1 MQYMKARKLA
11 TGMLVAFLLLSSLAL
26 LPSVT
31 VKAASAGSAILS
43 FNVVDNT
50 NTPVAGATATLTE
63 THTSKVYTNTTDASG
78 LVTFSPLPGYYILK
92 ISKTGFFDL
101 EYGSVVK
108 FDGITSVT
116 LGLVQ
121 IANLPAG
128 TGTLALSVTR
138 TVGGA
143 PVVGSLKVIDLNSPT
158 RMEKTYAFSGTL
170 NLPLYPSN
178 YRLVISGNGLE
189 TDVRDITIA
198 NTVTNTQNVALDP
211 AVVLNGFVYKAGA
224 PGTAVKAVLVSTN
237 TALVPEKRI
246 IQARVTSNYFEFD
259 AFAGTFTLMVD
270 SADSMTDMSTVT
282 LSTPQTL
289 TVNLNAQNVQ
299 TDTSN
304 VVFGTTGWNWFNL
317 THNIAM
323 DFDASW
329 PNIAYSFIPNLRM
342 QIDFAFGAGDGTVS
356 AADYNLFLN
365 KVRSFG
371 PANVTSDYIVKV
383 NGTKYAVNQDFTSS
397 GFTGLSGISVI
408 AVTGYTGTFVTP
420 YKSLSTLTDNLSI
433 YTVQGYVKYDTN
445 SLNYK
450 TVLTWPSTYEMT
462 ANTTQTSFVKVTGY
476 LSVSLDALFRT
487 TGSASFE
494 QVTMTVQKS
503 TAPTAVGGV
512 QVPSTYAYAVTSG
525 SNVLHYIVS
534 TQRNI
539 VFTGNGSSDPNGN
552 PLKYTWAFGDGQR
565 AENVSTAWTSH
576 NYSAAAFNLTV
587 VLRVYDVAGL
597 SASKTFFIKTD
608 GIVPIP
614 DFTVQNHK
622 VASPMLVNQTEALV
636 FNGASS
642 VDHIASTSD
651 VGVIKTWTYVWGD
664 GNVTTI
670 GVGENQNVTKTY
682 ARAGTFT
689 MMLNVTDAAGHVS
702 TKSIQVIVK
711 DKTPPEVSFVI
722 QRNGVNVLTAL
733 ENQTLV
739 LTANT
744 THDVNDT
751 FGSLNFTWSFGDGKT
766 GYGAWVR
773 HNFSAI
779 KIFTVKLSVRDVAGN
794 VKNLSQSL
802 TITSSVRPDLRIV
815 SMVFSP
821 TIFTEG
827 DRGLIKVNI
836 SNVGN
841 DVAQLPHLEFYYLD
855 ANGKAVFI
863 GNETAFT
870 VNGSAATEL
879 RPGQNG
885 LFSFGWTPG
894 SRGNYTVKVVA
905 VVDREVNDKDNSDVG
920 TITVNEAAWKPVALY
935 GGIFVV
941 IVVVIVLFYMR
952 RRLPKI
958 GKSGGKKSEAKEPQK
973 GKK

>member
-43 FNVVDNT
+43 FNVVDNS

-78 LVTFSPLPGYYILK
+78 LVTFSPLPGYYLMK
-92 ISKTGFFDL
+92 ISKAGFFDL
-101 EYGSVVK
+101 EYSSVVK

-121 IANLPAG
+121 IANLPG
-128 TGTLALSVTR
+128 GSGTLALSVTR
-138 TVGGA
+138 ASGGT
-143 PVVGSLKVIDLNSPT
+143 PVVGTLKTIDLNSPT
-158 RMEKTYAFSGTL
+158 KMEKTYAFSGSL
-170 NLPLYPSN
+170 NLAMYPSN
-178 YRLVISGNGLE
+178 YRLVISANGLE
-189 TDVRDITIA
+189 TDVRDVTIA
-198 NTVTNTQNVALDP
+198 NGVTNTQNVALNN

-224 PGTAVKAVLVSTN
+224 PGSTVKAVLVSTN

-246 IQARVTSNYFEFD
+246 IQARVASNYFEFD
-259 AFAGTFTLMVD
+259 AYVGTFTLMVD
-270 SADSMTDMSTVT
+270 AADALTAMSSVT
-282 LSTPQTL
+282 LSTAQTL
-289 TVNLNAQNVQ
+289 TVNLNAQSAQ

-304 VVFGTTGWNWFNL
+304 VVFGTNGWNWFNL
-317 THNIAM
+317 TRNVAM

-342 QIDFAFGAGDGTVS
+342 QIDFAFGTGDGTVS
-356 AADYNLFLN
+356 ASDYTLFLN
-365 KVRSFG
+365 KVRSYG
-371 PANVTSDYIVKV
+371 PVNVTSEYVVKV
-383 NGTKYAVNQDFTSS
+383 NGTKYAVNQDFTSAS
-397 GFTGLSGISVI
+397 FTGLSGSSVL
-408 AVTGYTGTFVTP
+408 VTAGYTGTMVTP
-420 YKSLSTLTDNLSI
+420 YKSLTNLLDNLSV
-433 YTVQGYVKYDTN
+433 YTAQGYVKYDTN

-450 TVLTWPSTYEMT
+450 TILTWPSAYEMT
-462 ANTTQTSFVKVTGY
+462 ANTTQTNFVKVTGY
-476 LSVSLDALFRT
+476 LTVTLDASVRT
-487 TGSASFE
+487 GAFE

-503 TAPTAVGGV
+503 TAPSAVGGV

-565 AENVSTAWTSH
+565 AENVTTAWTTH

-587 VLRVYDVAGL
+587 VMKVYDVAGL

-614 DFTVQNHK
+614 DFSVMNHT
-622 VASPMLVNQTEALV
+622 VASPMRVDQNEALV

-651 VGVIKTWTYVWGD
+651 VGVIKTWSYIWGD

-689 MMLNVTDAAGHVS
+689 MMLNVTDAAGHVA
-702 TKSIQVIVK
+702 TKSIQVVVK
-711 DKTPPEVSFVI
+711 DKTAPVASFVI
-722 QRNGVNVLTAL
+722 QRNGINVVTAL

-739 LTANT
+739 LTANAT
-744 THDVNDT
+744 VDANDT
-751 FGSLNFTWSFGDGKT
+751 FSQLNFTWSFGDSKT
-766 GYGAWVR
+766 DYGAWVR

-779 KIFTVKLSVRDVAGN
+779 KTFSVKLSVTDVAGN
-794 VKNLSQSL
+794 VANLTKSL
-802 TITSSVRPDLRIV
+802 TITSSARPDLRVV

-821 TIFTEG
+821 VTFTEG
-827 DRGLIKVNI
+827 ERGIIKVNV

-841 DVAQLPHLEFYYLD
+841 AIATFPHLEFYTLTSE
-855 ANGKAVFI
+855 GKKVFI

-870 VNGSAATEL
+870 VNGSAATSL
-879 RPGQNG
+879 NPGQYAI
-885 LFSFGWTPG
+885 FSFGWSPS
-894 SRGNYTVKVVA
+894 SRGNYTVQVNA
-905 VVDREVNDKDNSDVG
+905 LTDREVNRADNTDTSTVV
-920 TITVNEAAWKPVALY
+920 VNEAAWKAIALY
-935 GGIFVV
+935 GGIFAV

-952 RRLPKI
+952 RRLPKL
-958 GKSGGKKSEAKEPQK
+958 GKIGGKKPEVKESQK

>member
-31 VKAASAGSAILS
+31 VKAASASGAILS
-43 FNVVDNT
+43 FNVVDNS

-78 LVTFSPLPGYYILK
+78 LVTFSPLPGYYIMK

-101 EYGSVVK
+101 EYSSIVK
-108 FDGITSVT
+108 FDGITSLT

-121 IANLPAG
+121 IANIPAG
-128 TGTLALSVTR
+128 SGTLALSVIR
-138 TVGGA
+138 ASGGT
-143 PVVGSLKVIDLNSPT
+143 PVVGSLKLIDLNSPT
-158 RMEKTYAFSGTL
+158 KMEKVYAFSGSL
-170 NLPLYPSN
+170 NLALYPSS
-178 YRLVISGNGLE
+178 YRMVISANGLE
-189 TDVRDITIA
+189 TDVSDITIA
-198 NTVTNTQNVALDP
+198 NGATNTQPISLVN

-237 TALVPEKRI
+237 TGLVAEKRI

-259 AFAGTFTLMVD
+259 AYAGSFTLMVD
-270 SADSMTDMSTVT
+270 AADSLTAMSSVT
-282 LSTPQTL
+282 LSIAQTI
-289 TVNLNAQNVQ
+289 TVNLNAQSAQ

-304 VVFGTTGWNWFNL
+304 IAFGNGWNWFNL
-317 THNIAM
+317 TRNIAM
-323 DFDASW
+323 DFDTSW

-342 QIDFAFGAGDGTVS
+342 QIDFAFGTGDGTVS
-356 AADYNLFLN
+356 ATDYNLFLN

-371 PANVTSDYIVKV
+371 PVNVTSDYVVKV
-383 NGTKYAVNQDFTSS
+383 NGTKYAVNQDFTTSA
-397 GFTGLSGISVI
+397 FTGLSGTSVL
-408 AVTGYTGTFVTP
+408 AVTGYTGSFVTP
-420 YKSLSTLTDNLSI
+420 YKSLTNLVDNLSV
-433 YTVQGYVKYDTN
+433 YTAQGYVKYDTN

-450 TVLTWPSTYEMT
+450 TVLSWPSAYEMT
-462 ANTTQTSFVKVTGY
+462 ANSTQTTYVKVTGY
-476 LSVSLDALFRT
+476 LTVTLDALVRP
-487 TGSASFE
+487 TGYFE

-503 TAPTAVGGV
+503 VAPTAVGGV

-565 AENVSTAWTSH
+565 AENVTTAWTTH

-587 VLRVYDVAGL
+587 VMKAYDVAGL
-597 SASKTFFIKTD
+597 SASKTFYIKTD

-614 DFTVQNHK
+614 DFTVRNHT
-622 VASPMLVNQTEALV
+622 VATSPMRVNQNEALV

-651 VGVIKTWTYVWGD
+651 VGVIKTWNYVWGD
-664 GNVTTI
+664 GNVTTV

-689 MMLNVTDAAGHVS
+689 MMLNVTDAAGHVA
-702 TKSIQVIVK
+702 TKSIQIVVK
-711 DKTPPEVSFVI
+711 DKTAPVVSFVI
-722 QRNGVNVLTAL
+722 QRNGTSVVTAL

-739 LTANT
+739 LTANAT
-744 THDVNDT
+744 VDVNDT
-751 FGSLNFTWSFGDGKT
+751 FSSLNFTWSFGDGKT

-779 KIFTVKLSVRDVAGN
+779 KTFSVKLSARDVAGN
-794 VKNLSQSL
+794 VANLTKSL
-802 TITSSVRPDLRIV
+802 TITSSARPDLRVV

-821 TIFTEG
+821 TTFTEG
-827 DRGLIKVNI
+827 DRGIIKVNV

-841 DVAQLPHLEFYYLD
+841 DIATFPHLEFYVLTSD
-855 ANGKAVFI
+855 GKKSFI

-870 VNGSAATEL
+870 VNGTTATTL
-879 RPGQNG
+879 NPGQYG
-885 LFSFGWTPG
+885 IFSFGWAPS
-894 SRGNYTVKVVA
+894 SRGNFTVQVNAVAEREINKADNTDTSTVV
-905 VVDREVNDKDNSDVG
+905 
-920 TITVNEAAWKPVALY
+920 VNEAAWKAIALY
-935 GGIFVV
+935 GGIFAV

-952 RRLPKI
+952 RRLPKL
-958 GKSGGKKSEAKEPQK
+958 GGGKITGKKPEVKESQK

>member
-101 EYGSVVK
+101 EYASVVK
-108 FDGITSVT
+108 FDGINSVT

-121 IANLPAG
+121 IANFPAG

-138 TVGGA
+138 AVGGT
-143 PVVGSLKVIDLNSPT
+143 PVVGSLKTIDLNSPT

-170 NLPLYPSN
+170 NLALYPSN
-178 YRLVISGNGLE
+178 YRLVISGVGLE
-189 TDVRDITIA
+189 TDVRDITIT
-198 NTVTNTQNVALDP
+198 NTVTNTQNVLLNN

-237 TALVPEKRI
+237 IGLTPEKRI

-259 AFAGTFTLMVD
+259 AYAGTFTLMVD
-270 SADSMTDMSTVT
+270 GTDSIANMSTVT
-282 LSTPQTL
+282 LTTPQTI
-289 TVNLNAQNVQ
+289 TVNLNAQSIQ
-299 TDTSN
+299 TDTNN
-304 VVFGTTGWNWFNL
+304 VVFGNGWNWFNL
-317 THNIAM
+317 TRNIAM

-342 QIDFAFGAGDGTVS
+342 QIDFAFGTGDGTVS

-371 PANVTSDYIVKV
+371 PVNVTSDFMVKV
-383 NGTKYAVNQDFTSS
+383 NGTKYAVNQDFTSA
-397 GFTGLSGISVI
+397 GFTGLSGTSVN
-408 AVTGYTGTFVTP
+408 AVTGYTGAFVTP
-420 YKSLSTLTDNLSI
+420 YKSLSNLVNSLSI
-433 YTVQGYVKYDTN
+433 YSVQGYVKYDTN
-445 SLNYK
+445 SLSYK

-462 ANTTQTSFVKVTGY
+462 ANTTQTAFVKVTGY
-476 LSVSLDALFRT
+476 LSVSLDALVRT
-487 TGSASFE
+487 TGAFE

-503 TAPTAVGGV
+503 SAPTAVGGV

-525 SNVLHYIVS
+525 SNVLYYIVS

-552 PLKYTWAFGDGQR
+552 PLKYTWTFGDGAR
-565 AENVSTAWTSH
+565 AENVTTAWTTH
-576 NYSAAAFNLTV
+576 NYTAAAFNLTV
-587 VLRVYDVAGL
+587 VLKVYDVASL

-614 DFTVQNHK
+614 NFTVRNHTA
-622 VASPMLVNQTEALV
+622 ASPMRVNQNEALV

-642 VDHIASTSD
+642 IDHIASVSD

-664 GNVTTI
+664 GNLTTV

-689 MMLNVTDAAGHVS
+689 MMLNVTDAAGHLA

-711 DKTPPEVSFVI
+711 DKTPPVVSFVI
-722 QRNGVNVLTAL
+722 QNNGTNVVTAL

-739 LTANT
+739 LTANAT
-744 THDVNDT
+744 VDANDS
-751 FGSLNFTWSFGDGKT
+751 FSALNFTWTFGDGKI
-766 GYGAWVR
+766 GYGAWVT
-773 HNFSAI
+773 HEFKLIKTFS
-779 KIFTVKLSVRDVAGN
+779 VKLSVKDVAGN
-794 VKNLSQSL
+794 VANLTKSL
-802 TITSSVRPDLRIV
+802 TITSSSRPDLRIV

-821 TIFTEG
+821 TTFTEG
-827 DRGLIKVNI
+827 DQGLIKVNI

-841 DVAQLPHLEFYYLD
+841 AIANFPHLEFYYLD

-863 GNETAFT
+863 GNETSFT

-879 RPGQNG
+879 NPGQYG
-885 LFSFGWTPG
+885 LFSFGWTPAT
-894 SRGNYTVKVVA
+894 RGNYTIQVRA
-905 VVDREVNDKDNSDVG
+905 VVEREINNVDNTDNG
-920 TITVNEAAWKPVALY
+920 IINVNEAGWKAIALY
-935 GGIFVV
+935 GGIFAV

-958 GKSGGKKSEAKEPQK
+958 TKITGKKPEGKESQK

>member
-101 EYGSVVK
+101 EYASVVK

-138 TVGGA
+138 ATGGT
-143 PVVGSLKVIDLNSPT
+143 PVVGSLKTIDLNSPT

-170 NLPLYPSN
+170 NLALYPST
-178 YRLVISGNGLE
+178 YRLVISANGLE
-189 TDVRDITIA
+189 TDVRDVTIA
-198 NTVTNTQNVALDP
+198 NAVTNTQNVALNN
-211 AVVLNGFVYKAGA
+211 AVVLNGFVYKAGT
-224 PGTAVKAVLVSTN
+224 PGTTVKAVLVSTN
-237 TALVPEKRI
+237 TGLVAEKRI

-259 AFAGTFTLMVD
+259 AYAGTFTLMVD
-270 SADSMTDMSTVT
+270 AADALTNMTSI
-282 LSTPQTL
+282 TL
-289 TVNLNAQNVQ
+289 TTAQTIPVNLNAQSTQ

-304 VVFGTTGWNWFNL
+304 VVFGGWNWFNL

-329 PNIAYSFIPNLRM
+329 PNIAYSYIPNLRM

-371 PANVTSDYIVKV
+371 PVNVTSDYMVKV
-383 NGTKYAVNQDFTSS
+383 NGTKYAVNTDFTSAA
-397 GFTGLSGISVI
+397 FTGLSGTSVS
-408 AVTGYTGTFVTP
+408 ATTGYTGSFVTP
-420 YKSLSTLTDNLSI
+420 YKSLSNLVDGLSI
-433 YTVQGYVKYDTN
+433 YTALGYVKYDTN

-462 ANTTQTSFVKVTGY
+462 ANTTQTAFVKVTGY
-476 LSVSLDALFRT
+476 LSVSLDALVRT
-487 TGSASFE
+487 TGAFE

-503 TAPTAVGGV
+503 SAPTAVGGV
-512 QVPSTYAYAVTSG
+512 QVPTTYAYAVTSG
-525 SNVLHYIVS
+525 SNVLYYIVS

-552 PLKYTWAFGDGQR
+552 PLKYTWAFGDGAR
-565 AENVSTAWTSH
+565 AENVTTAWTTH
-576 NYSAAAFNLTV
+576 NFTAAAFNLTV
-587 VLRVYDVAGL
+587 VLKVYDVAGL
-597 SASKTFFIKTD
+597 SASKTFYIKTD

-614 DFTVQNHK
+614 NFTVRNHT
-622 VASPMLVNQTEALV
+622 VASPMRVNQNEALV

-664 GNVTTI
+664 GNVTTV

-689 MMLNVTDAAGHVS
+689 MMLNVTDAAGHVA

-711 DKTPPEVSFVI
+711 DKTPPVPLFVI
-722 QRNGVNVLTAL
+722 ERNGTAVTTAL

-739 LTANT
+739 LTANAT
-744 THDVNDT
+744 TDVNDT
-751 FGSLNFTWSFGDGKT
+751 FSSLNFTWSFGDGSKP

-773 HNFSAI
+773 HNFSLI
-779 KIFTVKLSVRDVAGN
+779 NIFSVKLSVKDVAGN
-794 VKNLSQSL
+794 VANLTKSL
-802 TITSSVRPDLRIV
+802 TITSSTRPDLRIV

-821 TIFTEG
+821 TTFTEG

-841 DVAQLPHLEFYYLD
+841 AIAQFPHLEFYVLN
-855 ANGKAVFI
+855 AEGTKTFI
-863 GNETAFT
+863 GNETVFT

-879 RPGQNG
+879 NPGQYG
-885 LFSFGWTPG
+885 LFSFGWTPS
-894 SRGNYTVKVVA
+894 SRGNYTIQVKAVA
-905 VVDREVNDKDNSDVG
+905 DREVNDKDNTDASTVN
-920 TITVNEAAWKPVALY
+920 VNEAGWKAIALY
-935 GGIFVV
+935 GGIFAV

-958 GKSGGKKSEAKEPQK
+958 TKITGKKSEGKETQK

>member
-78 LVTFSPLPGYYILK
+78 LVTFSPLPGYYIMK

-101 EYGSVVK
+101 EYASVVK
-108 FDGITSVT
+108 FDGITSQT

-121 IANLPAG
+121 IANVPAG
-128 TGTLALSVTR
+128 SGTLALSVTR
-138 TVGGA
+138 VSGGT

-158 RMEKTYAFSGTL
+158 KMEKVYAFSGTL
-170 NLPLYPSN
+170 NLALYPST
-178 YRLVISGNGLE
+178 YRLVISGVGLE
-189 TDVRDITIA
+189 TDVRDVTITNA
-198 NTVTNTQNVALDP
+198 VTNTQNVALNN
-211 AVVLNGFVYKAGA
+211 AVVLNGFVYKAGM
-224 PGTAVKAVLVSTN
+224 PGTTVKAVLVSTN
-237 TALVPEKRI
+237 TGLVAEKRI
-246 IQARVTSNYFEFD
+246 IQAKVTSNYFEFD
-259 AFAGTFTLMVD
+259 AYVGTFTLMVD
-270 SADSMTDMSTVT
+270 AADSLTDMSSVT
-282 LSTPQTL
+282 LTTAQTI
-289 TVNLNAQNVQ
+289 TVNLNSQSVQ

-304 VVFGTTGWNWFNL
+304 IVFGTNGWNWFNL
-317 THNIAM
+317 TRNIAM

-342 QIDFAFGAGDGTVS
+342 QIDFAFGTGDGTVS

-371 PANVTSDYIVKV
+371 PVNVTSDFIVKV
-383 NGTKYAVNQDFTSS
+383 NGTKYAVNTDFTSA
-397 GFTGLSGISVI
+397 GFTGLSGSSVS
-408 AVTGYTGTFVTP
+408 AVTGYTGSMVTS
-420 YKSLSTLTDNLSI
+420 YKSLTNLVDNLSI
-433 YTVQGYVKYDTN
+433 YTAQGYVRYDTN

-462 ANTTQTSFVKVTGY
+462 ANSTQTAFVKVTGY
-476 LSVSLDALFRT
+476 LTVTLDALVRT
-487 TGSASFE
+487 TGSFE

-503 TAPTAVGGV
+503 SAPTAVGGV

-552 PLKYTWAFGDGQR
+552 PLKYTWTFGDGQR
-565 AENVSTAWTSH
+565 AENVTTAWTKH

-587 VLRVYDVAGL
+587 VLKTYDVAGL

-614 DFTVQNHK
+614 DFTVRNHT
-622 VASPMLVNQTEALV
+622 VASPMRVNQNEALV

-651 VGVIKTWTYVWGD
+651 VGVIKTWTYIWGD

-702 TKSIQVIVK
+702 TKSIQVAVK
-711 DKTPPEVSFVI
+711 DKTAPVASFVI
-722 QRNGVNVLTAL
+722 QRNGTNVVTAL

-739 LTANT
+739 LTANAT
-744 THDVNDT
+744 VDVNDT

-766 GYGAWVR
+766 GYGAWVK

-779 KIFTVKLSVRDVAGN
+779 KTFSVKLSVKDVAGN
-794 VKNLSQSL
+794 VANLTKSL
-802 TITSSVRPDLRIV
+802 TITSSARPDLRVV

-821 TIFTEG
+821 TTFTEG
-827 DRGLIKVNI
+827 DRGIIKVNVT
-836 SNVGN
+836 NVGN
-841 DVAQLPHLEFYYLD
+841 AIATFPHLEFYVLTVD
-855 ANGKAVFI
+855 GKKSFI

-870 VNGSAATEL
+870 VNGSAATAL
-879 RPGQNG
+879 NPGQSG
-885 LFSFGWTPG
+885 LFSFGWAPS
-894 SRGNYTVKVVA
+894 SRGNYTVQVNAVAEREINKADNTDTGTVV
-905 VVDREVNDKDNSDVG
+905 
-920 TITVNEAAWKPVALY
+920 VNEAAWKAIALY
-935 GGIFVV
+935 GGIFAVV
-941 IVVVIVLFYMR
+941 VVVIVLFYMR
-952 RRLPKI
+952 RRLPKL
-958 GKSGGKKSEAKEPQK
+958 GKIAGKKPEVKESQK